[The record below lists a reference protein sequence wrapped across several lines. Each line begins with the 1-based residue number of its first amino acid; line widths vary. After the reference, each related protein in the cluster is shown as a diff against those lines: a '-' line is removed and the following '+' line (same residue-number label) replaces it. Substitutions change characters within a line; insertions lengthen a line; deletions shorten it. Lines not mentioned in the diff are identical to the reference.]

1 MPHQIVAIEGDV
13 ERAGRHVVAG
23 DFLQAAREASG
34 DVHAARTHADQ
45 REVINAFITLDNF
58 VCDAGEGAGDA
69 VRVHDDGGLDV
80 RHV

>member
-1 MPHQIVAIEGDV
+1 
-13 ERAGRHVVAG
+13 
-23 DFLQAAREASG
+23 
-34 DVHAARTHADQ
+34 
-45 REVINAFITLDNF
+45 